1 MYYYISIIIITLLP
15 TGEPIKE
22 HSVTGPFPDIINCMN
37 YANVIKQIT
46 IEANTQIL
54 QSECKEK
61 VKRRTV

>member
-1 MYYYISIIIITLLP
+1 MFYYISVIIITLLP
-15 TGEPIKE
+15 TGESIKE
-22 HSVTGPFPDIINCMN
+22 HSVTGPFPDIVNCMN
-37 YANVIKQIT
+37 YANVINQIT

>member
-1 MYYYISIIIITLLP
+1 MFYYISVIVITLLP

-54 QSECKEK
+54 QSECTEK

>member
-1 MYYYISIIIITLLP
+1 MFYYISVIVITLLP

-54 QSECKEK
+54 KSECKEK

>member
-1 MYYYISIIIITLLP
+1 MFYYISVIVITLLP

-37 YANVIKQIT
+37 YANVIKQIA

>member
-1 MYYYISIIIITLLP
+1 
-15 TGEPIKE
+15 
-22 HSVTGPFPDIINCMN
+22 MN

-54 QSECKEK
+54 KSECKEK

>member
-1 MYYYISIIIITLLP
+1 MLP

-22 HSVTGPFPDIINCMN
+22 HSITGPFPDIINCMN

-54 QSECKEK
+54 KSECKEK

>member
-1 MYYYISIIIITLLP
+1 MFYYLSVIIITMLP

-54 QSECKEK
+54 KSECIEK
-61 VKRRTV
+61 VKRRAV

>member
-1 MYYYISIIIITLLP
+1 MFYYISVIVITLLP

-46 IEANTQIL
+46 IEENTQIL